1 MTRLEQRGGVA
12 FTGMS
17 VAVAVILLI
26 TVWGYLF

>member
-1 MTRLEQRGGVA
+1 
-12 FTGMS
+12 MS